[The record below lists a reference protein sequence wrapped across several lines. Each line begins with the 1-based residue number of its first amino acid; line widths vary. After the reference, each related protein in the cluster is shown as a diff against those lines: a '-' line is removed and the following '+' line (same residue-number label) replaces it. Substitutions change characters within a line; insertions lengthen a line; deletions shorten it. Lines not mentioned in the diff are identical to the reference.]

1 MKISA
6 RVRDEWLQVPCK
18 DGEGIFIIVIIS
30 CVIQVVFIRS
40 FIVLFLLLCLLPLLG
55 NVTVGWLAEE
65 AVRRY
70 TRIIQHNGHNN
81 ALQPVDSSTL
91 VSNNNLGEQVV
102 EIRKTRGCVRLDP
115 DDLVVDVLDDND
127 FVSVRLE
134 NDIPELPN
142 SGAAGPVLGSDP
154 QFLPAVNRADQAG
167 PLMTE
172 DDIVLDGL
180 HLTVKDLV
188 LLSKGRNKIRLRKIS
203 EDRVAAGRNLVES
216 ILKENKVIFSF

>member
-1 MKISA
+1 
-6 RVRDEWLQVPCK
+6 
-18 DGEGIFIIVIIS
+18 
-30 CVIQVVFIRS
+30 
-40 FIVLFLLLCLLPLLG
+40 
-55 NVTVGWLAEE
+55 VGWLAEE

-81 ALQPVDSSTL
+81 ALQQVDSSTL

-142 SGAAGPVLGSDP
+142 SGAAGPVLGNDP
-154 QFLPAVNRADQAG
+154 QFLPAVNRVDQAG

-216 ILKENKVIFSF
+216 ILKENKVNFFFENLN

>member
-1 MKISA
+1 M
-6 RVRDEWLQVPCK
+6 
-18 DGEGIFIIVIIS
+18 
-30 CVIQVVFIRS
+30 
-40 FIVLFLLLCLLPLLG
+40 
-55 NVTVGWLAEE
+55 GWLAEE

-70 TRIIQHNGHNN
+70 TRLQQHNGHSN
-81 ALQPVDSSTL
+81 ALQPL
-91 VSNNNLGEQVV
+91 GSNNNQGEQVV

-115 DDLVVDVLDDND
+115 DDLVIDVLDDND

-134 NDIPELPN
+134 NDIPDLP
-142 SGAAGPVLGSDP
+142 GAATGPVP
-154 QFLPAVNRADQAG
+154 QQSVGEFVPTFTNRGLDQTG

-172 DDIVLDGL
+172 EDIVLDGM

-216 ILKENKVIFSF
+216 IMRENKVLVLLLPVKMKKLIIFQIKGGVRYYHRIWQIRPDRHFT